1 MNRFFMPFLCLALTH
16 AIHAETVRIGVF
28 THYPIVMQNPA
39 DGRPDGP
46 GVEYAKAVARALGY
60 EPETRLLPV
69 SRIISYLKNGELDM
83 AIGFGMTEER
93 KAYLLY
99 ADEPSIVY
107 HPSITV
113 LSGHRL
119 GEISSVNDLAGMKIG
134 YLLGAYT
141 GSFFKGAQA
150 VEFDLISGDRWIEQN
165 LGKLLLGRIDGILD
179 QNDYSCIAAARRKG
193 VEDKVKVLRLPVEG
207 VKSYVVFS
215 KASPKGTRL
224 LRAFNELD
232 KSAAPNQRDFIE
244 GSLLEL
250 LTR

>member
-1 MNRFFMPFLCLALTH
+1 MNRYLAPFLFLVLTH

-28 THYPIVMQNPA
+28 THYPIVMQNA
-39 DGRPDGP
+39 TDGQPYGP

-60 EPETRLLPV
+60 EPEVRSLPV
-69 SRIISYLKNGELDM
+69 SRIISYLKTGELDM
-83 AIGFGMTEER
+83 AIGLGITEER
-93 KAYLLY
+93 KAFLHY

-113 LSGHRL
+113 LSEHRL
-119 GEISSVNDLAGMKIG
+119 EAITSVNDLAGMKIG
-134 YLLGAYT
+134 YLLGAYP
-141 GSFFKGAQA
+141 GSFFKDTRV
-150 VEFDLISGDRWIEQN
+150 VEFDLISGDRWIDQN

-179 QNDYSCIAAARRKG
+179 QNDYSCVAAARRMG
-193 VEDKVKVLRLPVEG
+193 VEDRVKVLRLPVEG
-207 VKSYVVFS
+207 VKTYIAFS

-224 LRAFNELD
+224 LRSFNALD
-232 KSAAPNQRDFIE
+232 KSSAPNQKNFIE